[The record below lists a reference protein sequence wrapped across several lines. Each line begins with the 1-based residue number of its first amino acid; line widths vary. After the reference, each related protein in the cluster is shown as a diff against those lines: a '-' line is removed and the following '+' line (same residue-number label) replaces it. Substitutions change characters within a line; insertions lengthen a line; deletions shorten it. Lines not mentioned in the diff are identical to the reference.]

1 PGGVDFLYEGEHLP
15 TASGRQARAGRN
27 RARAPRANASA
38 ESSSGFLTL
47 GSELAI
53 ALERAGEMAPHRLAR
68 RAGIAAADRLEDTPV
83 LLLDE
88 REVRLPAAHALG
100 QAAHRAP
107 RNEVPADELKKAREL
122 GIAGSVGDGAMESEV
137 LVDGRAARSACLFNR
152 IPGIGNAPQLCF
164 RG

>member
-1 PGGVDFLYEGEHLP
+1 MRVRETGGRRRSDRIPRQPRSTLHPGGVDFLYEGEHLP

-68 RAGIAAADRLEDTPV
+68 RAGIAAAD
-83 LLLDE
+83 
-88 REVRLPAAHALG
+88 
-100 QAAHRAP
+100 
-107 RNEVPADELKKAREL
+107 
-122 GIAGSVGDGAMESEV
+122 
-137 LVDGRAARSACLFNR
+137 
-152 IPGIGNAPQLCF
+152 
-164 RG
+164 